1 MIADESDAPEDFG
14 KMIYNKE
21 MKKTRRDSLFCTLIF
36 AFSAVLLGLLAVLCL
51 FNRSLLSMHGGEFS
65 RITRNGGFFIGIT
78 VLFLLAVVPGYRLL
92 LRRLP
97 DPKKLFICC
106 LILHFFFGFFLIFNV
121 NTKLSFDAKKIYDGM
136 RAYIA
141 RDYSE
146 FRICAYFSNFP
157 NQLGM
162 LTYERILNAYS
173 SNIRF
178 FFMCNL
184 LMTGGIH
191 FFQWKISEN
200 LFPNRKGAQVLTIL
214 FSFAFLPV
222 LFLSLWVYSDIP
234 GLFFMMGALF
244 CGVKA
249 AFSNEKRYWFPM
261 IVSAVIS
268 CLLRQNQL
276 IPWIAFTISAGL
288 FLIRENR
295 KRVLLPLLCVFPLLW
310 ISGNIQLNA
319 YRNTT
324 GMPLGNG
331 IPNGLWVARGLQDE
345 SEKGINPGW
354 YSDLNWT
361 THIHNHCDPDGGA
374 QEANKMIAE
383 SLEKF
388 RNDPRAASAFFM
400 NKIKTTWCDP
410 TFQSLW
416 YSPLHIE
423 GGVMENPLLCS
434 LRGENGGIL
443 YKGTVLGLN
452 VLMVLLFVFGALGC
466 FILCSRMDLKR
477 EILLFSVLSF
487 CGVFLFHLI
496 WETKSRYVFSA
507 VYQLIPVAAI
517 GIEGLLKKHCVDDL
531 EGSRGD

>member
-1 MIADESDAPEDFG
+1 M
-14 KMIYNKE
+14 
-21 MKKTRRDSLFCTLIF
+21 
-36 AFSAVLLGLLAVLCL
+36 
-51 FNRSLLSMHGGEFS
+51 LSMHGGEYS
-65 RITRNGGFFIGIT
+65 RITRNGGLFVVMT
-78 VLFLLAVVPGYRLL
+78 LLFLFAAVPVYRIF
-92 LRRLP
+92 LRHLP
-97 DPKKLFICC
+97 DPKKLFVCC
-106 LILHFFFGFFLIFNV
+106 LMLHLFFGFFLIFNV
-121 NTKLSFDAKKIYDGM
+121 NAKLAYDAKKIYDGM
-136 RAYIA
+136 RAYKVG
-141 RDYSE
+141 DFSE

-191 FFQWKISEN
+191 FFQWKISEII
-200 LFPNRKGAQVLTIL
+200 FPDRKGAQVLTIL
-214 FSFAFLPV
+214 LSFAFLPV
-222 LFLSLWVYSDIP
+222 LFLVLWVYSDIP
-234 GLFFMMGALF
+234 GLFFMTGALF

-249 AFSNEKRYWFPM
+249 MVSNEKKYWFPM
-261 IVSAVIS
+261 IISAVIS

-276 IPWIAFTISAGL
+276 IPWIAFTISAVF
-288 FLIRENR
+288 FLVRGNR
-295 KRVLLPLLCVFPLLW
+295 KRELLPLLCVFPLLW

-324 GMPLGNG
+324 GMPPENG
-331 IPNGLWVARGLQDE
+331 IPSGLWIAMGLQDE

-361 THIHNHCDPDGGA
+361 THIHERCDPDGGA
-374 QEANKMIAE
+374 REAEKMIAD

-388 RNDPRAASAFFM
+388 RNDPRSAAAFFL

-443 YKGTVLGLN
+443 YKGTVIALN
-452 VLMVLLFVFGALGC
+452 VLMVLLFAFGCFGC
-466 FILCSRMDLKR
+466 FILCFRMGCER
-477 EILLFSVLSF
+477 EILLFPVLTF

-507 VYQLIPVAAI
+507 VYQLIPVASL
-517 GIEGLLKKHCVDDL
+517 GIEGLLSKRCDDHP
-531 EGSRGD
+531 ESSRDEQ